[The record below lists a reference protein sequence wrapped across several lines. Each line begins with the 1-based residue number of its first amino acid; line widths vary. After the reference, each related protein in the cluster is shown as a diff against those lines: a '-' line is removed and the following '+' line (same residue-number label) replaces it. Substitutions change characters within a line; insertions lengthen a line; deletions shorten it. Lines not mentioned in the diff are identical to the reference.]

1 MIKIKNSKTLNNHIM
16 ENQKN
21 MQWQFMPIFNVLNV
35 KILTL
40 EEEKIAPRR

>member
-1 MIKIKNSKTLNNHIM
+1 M